1 MDIKKLF
8 SMQRQL
14 DERIETERGLRGE
27 RLVERKLLAL
37 LVEIGELANETRCFK
52 FWSSKPQAAEETIL
66 EEYVDGLHF
75 ILSLGL
81 NLSLYEH
88 IQWPHV
94 QESKPLVEQFLH
106 VFEAVQMF
114 RKKMDEEAYDQLVY
128 AYAQLGH
135 ALQFNAEQIER
146 AYVAKN
152 EVNHER
158 QSHNY

>member
-1 MDIKKLF
+1 MNLQTLF

-14 DERIETERGLRGE
+14 DERIETERGLSGE
-27 RLVERKLLAL
+27 RLIERKLLAL

-52 FWSSKPQAAEETIL
+52 FWSSKPKAADETIL

-81 NLSLYEH
+81 DLSFDKH
-88 IQWPHV
+88 IEWPNV
-94 QESKPLVEQFLH
+94 QESERLVEQFLH
-106 VFEAVQMF
+106 VFEAIHTF
-114 RKKMDEEAYDQLVY
+114 RMKLDAEAYNELVY
-128 AYAQLGH
+128 VYAKLGH
-135 ALQFNAEQIER
+135 ALQFTAEQIER

>member
-1 MDIKKLF
+1 MNLQILF

-27 RLVERKLLAL
+27 RLIERKLLAL
-37 LVEIGELANETRCFK
+37 LVEVGELANETRCFK
-52 FWSSKPQAAEETIL
+52 FWSSKPKAADETIL

-81 NLSLYEH
+81 DLSFHKH
-88 IQWPHV
+88 IEWPNV
-94 QESKPLVEQFLH
+94 QESQPLVDQFLF
-106 VFEAVQMF
+106 VFEAIHTF
-114 RKKMDEEAYDQLVY
+114 RMKLDIETYNQLVY
-128 AYAQLGH
+128 AYAELGH
-135 ALQFNAEQIER
+135 ALQFTAEQIER

-152 EVNHER
+152 KVNHER

>member
-1 MDIKKLF
+1 MNLQTLF

-14 DERIETERGLRGE
+14 DERIETERRLSGE
-27 RLVERKLLAL
+27 RLIERKLLAL

-52 FWSSKPQAAEETIL
+52 FWSSKPPAAVETIL

-81 NLSLYEH
+81 DLSLYEH

-94 QESKPLVEQFLH
+94 QESKPLVEQFLY
-106 VFEAVQMF
+106 VFEAVQTF
-114 RKKMDEEAYDQLVY
+114 REKMDEQAYGRLVY

-135 ALQFNAEQIER
+135 ALQFTAEQIER

>member
-1 MDIKKLF
+1 MDIRKLF
-8 SMQRQL
+8 AMQRQL

-52 FWSSKPQAAEETIL
+52 FWSSKPPAAVETIL

-81 NLSLYEH
+81 DLSLHEGV
-88 IQWPHV
+88 QWPNV
-94 QESKPLVEQFLH
+94 QESRPLVDQFLR
-106 VFEAVQMF
+106 VFEAVHAFGGQLN
-114 RKKMDEEAYDQLVY
+114 EEAYNQLVY
-128 AYAQLGH
+128 AYAQLAH
-135 ALQFNAEQIER
+135 ALSFTAQQIER
-146 AYVAKN
+146 AYIAKN

>member
-1 MDIKKLF
+1 MNLQTLF

-14 DERIETERGLRGE
+14 DERIETERGLSGE
-27 RLVERKLLAL
+27 RLIERKLLAL

-52 FWSSKPQAAEETIL
+52 FWSSKPKAADETIL

-81 NLSLYEH
+81 DLSLYEH

-94 QESKPLVEQFLH
+94 QESKPLVEQFLY
-106 VFEAVQMF
+106 VFEAVQTF
-114 RKKMDEEAYDQLVY
+114 REKMDEQAYGRLVY

>member
-1 MDIKKLF
+1 MNLQTLF

-27 RLVERKLLAL
+27 RLIERKLLAL

-52 FWSSKPQAAEETIL
+52 FWSSKPKAAVETIL

-81 NLSLYEH
+81 DLSLDKH
-88 IQWPHV
+88 VQWPNV
-94 QESKPLVEQFLH
+94 QESETLVDQFLR
-106 VFEAVQMF
+106 VFETVHTF
-114 RKKMDEEAYDQLVY
+114 RMKLDIETYNQLVY
-128 AYAQLGH
+128 AYAELGH
-135 ALQFNAEQIER
+135 ALQFTAEQIER